1 MSTWAFTCTLR
12 GVLISSSFLSHAA
25 WHTARV
31 NSPVDIAAQ
40 IPPDGARH
48 SEQAAPHHAERVTP
62 QQKTAQNPAQPAKAS
77 NPRQALHG
85 HDTHG
90 NDTHGNDKRVA
101 AHKEAAARTA
111 RNAET
116 HRRQAR
122 RARLKSTDEAQH
134 TDNPSTDQKPAM
146 PANQETEPSP
156 FLAILGDVLPGDA
169 RTGASANP
177 NGTRAES
184 SGALDQFSPLA
195 NMAFGSGLARGMA
208 GVAGTQTAV
217 AGNADVAEKTAEAAM
232 ASAADGSSAH
242 RQTELSVPLDA
253 SLAIKPQA
261 PAGGP
266 GTGQAQKQAEVAF
279 AARIAERTATA
290 AALGLND
297 AQTTIAAS
305 RFDAANT
312 GGQPGENGHGAPHS
326 GEPNQTVQPDSSGK
340 AAPEQTAS
348 AAGAVQPD
356 DREASGTQ
364 NTAVRSASSQPGT
377 QPGASAS
384 ASASH
389 ASTASP
395 IVTAGTPVTAAPSTA
410 APGAGNSGAA
420 KTAADDRTPQFLEPQ
435 NEPNQR
441 AGDSVRDISLK
452 LTNKDQSSVQVR
464 LSERAGELHVS
475 VRTPD
480 AGLTRGLR
488 EGLSDLVGRLE
499 QSGYRAETWRPADN
513 TSTGQDQGRE
523 NPSQQHSSQQQ
534 NAGGSGTDSR
544 QQQNSREQQ
553 QPGAHIPEWVG
564 ELESSLQRNN
574 RTWPPSA
581 TR

>member
-1 MSTWAFTCTLR
+1 
-12 GVLISSSFLSHAA
+12 VLISSSFLSHAA

-31 NSPVDIAAQ
+31 NSPADIATQ
-40 IPPDGARH
+40 IPPNGARH
-48 SEQAAPHHAERVTP
+48 SEQATPHHAERVTP
-62 QQKTAQNPAQPAKAS
+62 QQKTVQNPAQPAKAS
-77 NPRQALHG
+77 NPRQGL
-85 HDTHG
+85 HG
-90 NDTHGNDKRVA
+90 NDTHGNDAHGNDKRVA
-101 AHKEAAARTA
+101 THKEAAARTA

-122 RARLKSTDEAQH
+122 RARLKSTDETQH
-134 TDNPSTDQKPAM
+134 TDNPSTDQKPDT

-177 NGTRAES
+177 NGTHAES
-184 SGALDQFSPLA
+184 SGALDPFSPYA
-195 NMAFGSGLARGMA
+195 NLAFGPGLAGGMA
-208 GVAGTQTAV
+208 GVAGTQTVV
-217 AGNADVAEKTAEAAM
+217 AGNADVAEKTAEAAV

-242 RQTELSVPLDA
+242 RQTEMSVPLDA

-261 PAGGP
+261 PVGGP

-312 GGQPGENGHGAPHS
+312 GGQPGESGHGAPHS
-326 GEPNQTVQPDSSGK
+326 GEPNQTAQPDSSGK
-340 AAPEQTAS
+340 AVPEQTAS
-348 AAGAVQPD
+348 AAGAVQKD
-356 DREASGTQ
+356 DREESGTQ

-377 QPGASAS
+377 QPGAAAS
-384 ASASH
+384 SSASH
-389 ASTASP
+389 ASTASS
-395 IVTAGTPVTAAPSTA
+395 IVTAGTPVTAPLSTA

-420 KTAADDRTPQFLEPQ
+420 KTAADDRVPQFLEPQ

-441 AGDSVRDISLK
+441 AGESVRDISLK
-452 LTNKDQSSVQVR
+452 LTNKDQSSVQVH

-513 TSTGQDQGRE
+513 ASTGQDQGRE

-544 QQQNSREQQ
+544 QQQNSRDQQ

-574 RTWPPSA
+574 RTWLPSA